1 MRVPTYQSQGK
12 RTTEVSARQLN
23 VRANPGALA
32 AESQALANFGQ
43 TAAKVGASWYEQS
56 LKAERAGQ
64 LKSAENQLAETLRNV
79 ELQALNTDPKDV
91 PTLYDQETKAAIAT
105 ITSGIEDP
113 VVQRRFK
120 GSAAAATLTKSV
132 TIFKDARLRGIDQN
146 MASFDTRINE
156 RINTIATG
164 GRADAHAARVELFG
178 GIAADGSQVAGIF
191 EEMAD
196 AQYIKATDIAARRQ
210 TAEQRIDFLGAQSI
224 LNGIAIRRS
233 AEDAE
238 SFLITLQDPKQF
250 SNMKPEKREQ
260 LINRTNTM
268 AVSLRRAANAEA
280 AKVDAAAARDLK
292 ITQDTNFAQLMQQ
305 VRQAREGV
313 EGVAMP
319 SILDVIEHQGNRTL
333 TDTQVNALEKAILGQ
348 DAAATNTVT
357 LAGFYERLDQAENQE
372 DIDDLMADALTHIG
386 PNGDIQLQDFLSLN
400 AYSNGLMDKTPRA
413 MEIKRV
419 NKLLRSAIGDS
430 DVNFGA
436 QFDPQF
442 MGQLRADAIDTYH
455 QLVHDTGRE
464 DPLEPKEAFRMVMR
478 MFNDAKTQSLTYL
491 APSST
496 VLDLIAERNP
506 GNALKLKKFSEWS
519 QEDLNEASQLV
530 VGSTKLTPLQKSL
543 ELETLLLIQ
552 EAVRERLRGLEPEV
566 DSNAERG
573 AGGPNE
579 SDNNQSITDR
589 LLSTLGLGDSAAGT
603 TNERLSAIEGRG
615 G

>member
-23 VRANPGALA
+23 VRANAGALA
-32 AESQALANFGQ
+32 AESQAFANLGQ
-43 TAAKVGASWYEQS
+43 TAARVGSTWYEQS

-64 LKSAENQLAETLRNV
+64 LKNAENQLAEKLRNV
-79 ELQALNTDPKDV
+79 EIQALNTNPADV
-91 PTLYDQETKAAIAT
+91 PRLYEQETTAAIAT
-105 ITSGIEDP
+105 ITSGIKDP

-120 GSAAAATLTKSV
+120 GSAATATLNKSV

-146 MASFDTRINE
+146 MASFDTRIDQ

-164 GRADAHAARVELFG
+164 GRAEAHAARVELFG

-196 AQYIKATDIAARRQ
+196 AGYIKATDIAARRQ

-224 LNGIAIRRS
+224 LNGVAIRRS

-250 SNMKPEKREQ
+250 ANMKPEKREQ
-260 LINRTNTM
+260 LINRTNTL
-268 AVSLRRAANAEA
+268 AIQLRRAANQEA
-280 AKVDAAAARDLK
+280 AKADAQAARELK
-292 ITQDTNFAQLMQQ
+292 KTQDTNFAQLMTQI
-305 VRQAREGV
+305 RQSRQGV
-313 EGVAMP
+313 EGAAMP
-319 SILDVIEHQGNRTL
+319 TILDVIEHQGKRTL
-333 TDTQVNALEKAILGQ
+333 TDTQVTALEKAILGQ

-357 LAGFYERLDQAENQE
+357 LAGFYARLDQAEDQE
-372 DIDDLMADALTHIG
+372 DIDQLMADALTHIG

-400 AYSNGLMDKTPRA
+400 SYSNGLMDKTPRA

-430 DVNFGA
+430 DVNFGSS
-436 QFDPQF
+436 FDPQF

-478 MFNDAKTQSLTYL
+478 MFNDAKTQSLTFL

-496 VLDLIAERNP
+496 VLDLIAETNP
-506 GNALKLKKFSEWS
+506 GNA
-519 QEDLNEASQLV
+519 
-530 VGSTKLTPLQKSL
+530 QK
-543 ELETLLLIQ
+543 T
-552 EAVRERLRGLEPEV
+552 
-566 DSNAERG
+566 
-573 AGGPNE
+573 
-579 SDNNQSITDR
+579 
-589 LLSTLGLGDSAAGT
+589 
-603 TNERLSAIEGRG
+603 
-615 G
+615 

>member
-64 LKSAENQLAETLRNV
+64 LKEAENQLAEKLRNV
-79 ELQALNTDPKDV
+79 EIQLLNTNPADV
-91 PTLYDQETKAAIAT
+91 PTLYEQETTAAIAT
-105 ITSGIEDP
+105 ITSGIKDP

-120 GSAAAATLTKSV
+120 GSAAGSTLTKSV
-132 TIFKDARLRGIDQN
+132 TIFKEARLRGIDQK
-146 MASFDTRINE
+146 MASFDTAIDDKVNS
-156 RINTIATG
+156 IATG
-164 GRADAHAARVELFG
+164 GRADAHKARTELFG
-178 GIAADGSQVAGIF
+178 GLAPDGSQVAGIF

-196 AQYIKATDIAARRQ
+196 AGYIKATDIASRRQ

-224 LNGIAIRRS
+224 LNGVAIRRS

-250 SNMKPEKREQ
+250 PNMKPEKREQ

-280 AKVDAAAARDLK
+280 VKADATAARDLK
-292 ITQDTNFAQLMQQ
+292 TTQDTNFAQLMQQ
-305 VRQAREGV
+305 VRQSRQGV
-313 EGVAMP
+313 QGAEMP
-319 SILDVIEHQGNRTL
+319 TILDVIEHQGKRTL

-357 LAGFYERLDQAENQE
+357 LAGFYARLDQAENQE
-372 DIDDLMADALTHIG
+372 DIDQLMSDALTHIG

-400 AYSNGLMDKTPRA
+400 AFSNGLMDKTPRA

-430 DVNFGA
+430 DVNFGS

-464 DPLEPKEAFRMVMR
+464 DPLEPKEAFKMVMR
-478 MFNDAKTQSLTYL
+478 MFNDAKTQSLTFL

-496 VLDLIAERNP
+496 VLDLIAETNP
-506 GNALKLKKFSEWS
+506 GNANKLKNFSAWTEV
-519 QEDLNEASQLV
+519 DLVNAGILV
-530 VGSTKLTPLQKSL
+530 SESKKLTPLQKAL
-543 ELETLLLIQ
+543 EFETLQLIQ
-552 EAVRERLRGLEPEV
+552 QSVRDRAQALQLNV
-566 DSNAERG
+566 DSNAEIG
-573 AGGPNE
+573 EGGPNE
-579 SDNNQSITDR
+579 TDNNESLLEMLKSYIGGGGGGTTEDR
-589 LLSTLGLGDSAAGT
+589 LKRIE
-603 TNERLSAIEGRG
+603 ERG
-615 G
+615 

>member
-105 ITSGIEDP
+105 ITSGIKDP

-319 SILDVIEHQGNRTL
+319 SILDVIQHQGNRTL
-333 TDTQVNALEKAILGQ
+333 TDPQVNALEKAILGQ

-519 QEDLNEASQLV
+519 QEDLNEAGQLV
-530 VGSTKLTPLQKSL
+530 VASTKLTPLQKSL

-552 EAVRERLRGLEPEV
+552 EAVRERLRGLQPEV

>member
-43 TAAKVGASWYEQS
+43 TAAKVGQTWYEQS

-64 LKSAENQLAETLRNV
+64 LKSAENQLAQKLRDV
-79 ELQALNTDPKDV
+79 EIQALNTNPADV
-91 PTLYDQETKAAIAT
+91 PTLYEQETTAAIAT
-105 ITSGIEDP
+105 ITSGIKDP

-120 GSAAAATLTKSV
+120 GSAATATLNKSV

-146 MASFDTRINE
+146 MASFDTRIDE

-196 AQYIKATDIAARRQ
+196 AGYIKATDIASRRQ

-224 LNGIAIRRS
+224 LNGVAIRRS

-250 SNMKPEKREQ
+250 PNMKPEKREQ
-260 LINRTNTM
+260 LINRTNTL
-268 AVSLRRAANAEA
+268 AIQLRRAANAEA
-280 AKVDAAAARDLK
+280 TKADAEAARELK
-292 ITQDTNFAQLMQQ
+292 KTQDNNFAQLMQQ
-305 VRQAREGV
+305 VRQSRQGV

-319 SILDVIEHQGNRTL
+319 TMLDVIEHQGKRTL
-333 TDTQVNALEKAILGQ
+333 TDTQVTALEKAILGQ

-357 LAGFYERLDQAENQE
+357 LAGFYARLDQAEDQA
-372 DIDDLMADALTHIG
+372 DIDAVMADALTHIG

-400 AYSNGLMDKTPRA
+400 SYSNGLMDKTPRA

-430 DVNFGA
+430 DVSFGS

-464 DPLEPKEAFRMVMR
+464 DPLEPKEAFNMVMR
-478 MFNDAKTQSLTYL
+478 MFNDAKTQSLTFL

-506 GNALKLKKFSEWS
+506 GEANRLTKFNTWSEG
-519 QEDLNEASQLV
+519 DLQAAGTLV
-530 VGSTKLTPLQKSL
+530 IESTKLTPLQKAL

-552 EAVRERLRGLEPEV
+552 QSVRDRARALEPSV
-566 DSNAERG
+566 DSNAEIG
-573 AGGPNE
+573 EGGPNE
-579 SDNNQSITDR
+579 TDNNKSLLEMLQSYIGGGGGGTTQDR
-589 LLSTLGLGDSAAGT
+589 LKRIE
-603 TNERLSAIEGRG
+603 ERG
-615 G
+615 

>member
-23 VRANPGALA
+23 VRANAGALA
-32 AESQALANFGQ
+32 AESQAFANLGQ
-43 TAAKVGASWYEQS
+43 TAARVGSTWYEQS

-64 LKSAENQLAETLRNV
+64 LKNAENQLAEKLRNL
-79 ELQALNTDPKDV
+79 EIQALNTNPADV
-91 PTLYDQETKAAIAT
+91 PTLYEQQTKAAIAT
-105 ITSGIEDP
+105 ITSGIKDP

-120 GSAAAATLTKSV
+120 GSAATATLNKSV

-146 MASFDTRINE
+146 IASFDTAIDDK
-156 RINTIATG
+156 INTIATG
-164 GRADAHAARVELFG
+164 GRAEAHKARVELFG
-178 GIAADGSQVAGIF
+178 GQAADGSQVAGIF

-196 AQYIKATDIAARRQ
+196 AGYIKATDIASRRQ

-224 LNGIAIRRS
+224 LNGVAIRRS

-250 SNMKPEKREQ
+250 PNIKPEKREQ
-260 LINRTNTM
+260 LINRTNTL
-268 AVSLRRAANAEA
+268 AVTLRRAANAEA
-280 AKVDAAAARDLK
+280 TKADAEAARELK
-292 ITQDTNFAQLMQQ
+292 KTQDTNFAQLMTQ
-305 VRQAREGV
+305 VRQARQGV
-313 EGVAMP
+313 EGAAMP
-319 SILDVIEHQGNRTL
+319 TILDVIEHQGKRTL
-333 TDTQVNALEKAILGQ
+333 TDTQVTALEKAILGQ

-357 LAGFYERLDQAENQE
+357 LAGFYARLDQAENQE
-372 DIDDLMADALTHIG
+372 DIDQLMADALTHIG

-430 DVNFGA
+430 DVSFGS

-464 DPLEPKEAFRMVMR
+464 DPLEPKEAFKMVMR
-478 MFNDAKTQSLTYL
+478 MFNDAKTQSLTFL

-496 VLDLIAERNP
+496 VLDLIAETNP
-506 GNALKLKKFSEWS
+506 GDANKLKNFSTWTEV
-519 QEDLNEASQLV
+519 DLVNAGILV
-530 VGSTKLTPLQKSL
+530 SESKKLTPLQKAL
-543 ELETLLLIQ
+543 EFETLQLIQ
-552 EAVRERLRGLEPEV
+552 EAVRERQRALEPAV
-566 DSNAERG
+566 DTNAERG
-573 AGGPNE
+573 EGGPNE
-579 SDNNQSITDR
+579 TDDNQSLLEKLKSYITGGDGGTTQDR
-589 LLSTLGLGDSAAGT
+589 LKRIE
-603 TNERLSAIEGRG
+603 ERG
-615 G
+615 

>member
-64 LKSAENQLAETLRNV
+64 LKNAENQLAETLRNV

-91 PTLYDQETKAAIAT
+91 PTLYDQETTAAIAT
-105 ITSGIEDP
+105 ITSGIKDP

-120 GSAAAATLTKSV
+120 GSAATATLNKSV

-146 MASFDTRINE
+146 MASFDTRIDE

-178 GIAADGSQVAGIF
+178 GLAADGSQVAGIF

-196 AQYIKATDIAARRQ
+196 AGYIKATDIAARRQ

-224 LNGIAIRRS
+224 LNGVAIRRS

-238 SFLITLQDPKQF
+238 SFLITLQDPQQF
-250 SNMKPEKREQ
+250 PNMKPEKREQ

-280 AKVDAAAARDLK
+280 AKADATAARELK
-292 ITQDTNFAQLMQQ
+292 TTQDTNFAQLMQQ
-305 VRQAREGV
+305 VRQSREGV
-313 EGVAMP
+313 QGAAMP

-333 TDTQVNALEKAILGQ
+333 TDPQVNALEKAILGQ

-357 LAGFYERLDQAENQE
+357 LAGFYARLDQAENQD
-372 DIDDLMADALTHIG
+372 DIDQLMADALTHIG

-464 DPLEPKEAFRMVMR
+464 DALEPKDAFQMVMR
-478 MFNDAKTQSLTYL
+478 MFNDAKTQSLTFL

-506 GNALKLKKFSEWS
+506 GDAAKLKKFEAWS
-519 QEDLNEASQLV
+519 LEDLNAAGQLV
-530 VGSTKLTPLQKSL
+530 AASTDLTPLQKSL

-552 EAVRERLRGLEPEV
+552 EAVRDRLQGLQPRV
-566 DSNAERG
+566 DSNADIG
-573 AGGPNE
+573 DGGPNE
-579 SDNNQSITDR
+579 SDNNQSISQR
-589 LLSTLGLGDSAAGT
+589 ILSTLGLGDSGGGT
-603 TNERLSAIEGRG
+603 TNERLSAIENR
-615 G
+615 